1 MLKNLSCAIFINQ
14 SQCRKHFYM
23 LCKQI
28 NKIYFKK
35 HACFLSSEDW
45 FLTCSDSSLGG
56 AVGAAG
62 ELLPLCPLPQP
73 VAGLGAAGALDPV
86 APPLNATIP
95 LLRLVS
101 VSAK

>member
-1 MLKNLSCAIFINQ
+1 
-14 SQCRKHFYM
+14 M

-28 NKIYFKK
+28 NKIHFKN

-45 FLTCSDSSLGG
+45 FHTCSDSSLGAAG
-56 AVGAAG
+56 GAAG
-62 ELLPLCPLPQP
+62 ELLPLRPLPQP

-86 APPLNATIP
+86 APPAHAPVP
-95 LLRLVS
+95 LLRRVS

>member
-1 MLKNLSCAIFINQ
+1 MQPLLTNHI
-14 SQCRKHFYM
+14 

-28 NKIYFKK
+28 NKIYFKN
-35 HACFLSSEDW
+35 HACFLSSEAW
-45 FLTCSDSSLGG
+45 WLTCSDSSLGG
-56 AVGAAG
+56 AGGGAG

-86 APPLNATIP
+86 APPLNAPVP
-95 LLRLVS
+95 LLRRES